1 MELIVNILGKLI
13 AAAFVSAIYFALK
26 EAKSFLIAKKEEIQ
40 DEKLRMLIESFV
52 EAAEQ
57 LLKDADPTGEKR
69 KQYVEQNLE
78 QLGYVITSEINAQI
92 EACVFDINNI

>member
-13 AAAFVSAIYFALK
+13 AAAFVSVIYFALK
-26 EAKSFLIAKKEEIQ
+26 EAKSFLITKKEEVQ
-40 DEKLRMLIESFV
+40 DERLRMLIESFV